1 MNTDERRTIENLIKY
16 CLLNFQIKGC
26 SRLISSFIYQVLKEL
41 DIDAPAVEGMIYVE
55 IKGRQRPFVHCFNV
69 RSCDIIDGSVYGFAL
84 LNNAVGDLF
93 PLYILGTP
101 PDYMDYS
108 ITKEI
113 KPASQ
118 CQFRKDF
125 LADLISELDSYSG
138 IQVERFDELS
148 DSRKQDLF
156 YLL

>member
-1 MNTDERRTIENLIKY
+1 MNTDERRTVENLIKY

-26 SRLISSFIYQVLKEL
+26 SRMISSFIYQVLKEL
-41 DIDAPAVEGMIYVE
+41 DIDAPAVEGIIYVE
-55 IKGRQRPFVHCFNV
+55 INGRQRPFAHCFNA

-84 LNNAVGDLF
+84 LNKAVGDLF
-93 PLYILGTP
+93 PLYILGDP
-101 PDYMDYS
+101 PDHMEYC

-118 CQFRKDF
+118 CQFRKEF
-125 LADLISELDSYSG
+125 LACVISQLDSLSY
-138 IQVERFDELS
+138 IQVERFDDLA
-148 DSRKQDLF
+148 DSLKQDLF

>member
-1 MNTDERRTIENLIKY
+1 MNTDERRTVENLIKY

-26 SRLISSFIYQVLKEL
+26 SRIISSFIYQVLKEL
-41 DIDAPAVEGMIYVE
+41 DIDAPAVEGIIYVE
-55 IKGRQRPFVHCFNV
+55 INGRPRPFVHCFNA

-84 LNNAVGDLF
+84 LNKAVGDLF
-93 PLYILGTP
+93 PLYILGDP
-101 PDYMDYS
+101 PDHMEYC

-118 CQFRKDF
+118 CQFRKEF
-125 LADLISELDSYSG
+125 LACVISQLDSLSY
-138 IQVERFDELS
+138 IQVERFDDLA

>member
-1 MNTDERRTIENLIKY
+1 MNIDERRTVENLIKY

-26 SRLISSFIYQVLKEL
+26 SRMISSFIYQALKEL
-41 DIDAPAVEGMIYVE
+41 GIDAPAVEGIVYVE
-55 IKGRQRPFVHCFNV
+55 INGRTRPFVHCFNV
-69 RSCDIIDGSVYGFAL
+69 ISCDIIDGSVYGFAL
-84 LNNAVGDLF
+84 LNKAVGDLF
-93 PLYILGTP
+93 PLYVIGNP
-101 PDYMDYS
+101 PDHMDYC

-118 CQFRKDF
+118 YQFRKEF
-125 LADLISELDSYSG
+125 LASVISELDSLSG
-138 IQVERFDELS
+138 IRLERFDDLT